1 MSIPGSAR
9 LMRTSPTQ
17 HVYCYG
23 VSLSPLY
30 PTVCLEDFYRAAKV
44 TNPAVLFCL

>member
-1 MSIPGSAR
+1 MLIPGSAR
-9 LMRTSPTQ
+9 LKRTPPTQ

-23 VSLSPLY
+23 VSLLL
-30 PTVCLEDFYRAAKV
+30 PTVCLEDFYYAAKV